1 MPTVSTVA
9 LHGLT
14 GHPLTITATVVDGPP
29 GIVLAGPHRRDDPEL
44 RDRMHAALANSGQ
57 PNRDY
62 RVVVHVDE
70 TASAPPPA
78 AASAVAAF
86 IATASLAEDMP
97 NAEQRMTG
105 TAVLGEV
112 GLDGS
117 LRPTR
122 GTLPAVQAA
131 RAHGL
136 RRVIVPAAAL
146 GEAALVDRLDVLGA
160 HTLADIADW
169 LRGDNT
175 ALHRPSTPIE
185 PVLARQ
191 PAPMTALTPA
201 ALRAVTIAAAGG
213 HHLLA
218 DVCTDAGTMAIASWL
233 HALLPDLTPDQQLE
247 QAAIQSLI
255 GPREDGAL
263 LVSTPPMVITHHSE
277 PQATLLGGH
286 APGRVSQ
293 AHHGVLFT
301 ELNEFSARA
310 QDALRAVLLERAIR
324 INQAGRLHRYPAAFQ
339 LLATCIRATGSRRW
353 RLSLALRDLF
363 DIQITADHTMI
374 SADPRAH
381 DSAGVARLL
390 TRTRAQVAA
399 ARVRAADRWSLGPT
413 VTNALVSHDMLHMDA
428 GTAIAAD
435 HVRRAQHASGLTRR
449 GDLAVRLA
457 WTLADLD
464 GADYPGRDHVEQ
476 ALALRQGLDVGTP
489 RTRVR

>member
-1 MPTVSTVA
+1 MPTVSTMA

-14 GHPLTITATVVDGPP
+14 GHPLTITAAVADGPP
-29 GIVLAGPHRRDDPEL
+29 GIVLAGPQRRDDPEL
-44 RDRMHAALANSGQ
+44 RDRIRAALANSGQ
-57 PNRDY
+57 PHRDY

-70 TASAPPPA
+70 PAVATPSA
-78 AASAVAAF
+78 AAVATAAL
-86 IATASLAEDMP
+86 IATAALAEDMP
-97 NAEQRMTG
+97 NAAARMES

-122 GTLPAVQAA
+122 GTLPAVRAA
-131 RAHGL
+131 RAHGF

-146 GEAALVDRLDVLGA
+146 GEASLVDRLDVLGA

-169 LRGDNT
+169 LRDNDT
-175 ALHRPSTPIE
+175 ALHRPSTPVD
-185 PVLARQ
+185 PVPARQ

-201 ALRAVTIAAAGG
+201 AHRAVTIAAAGG

-218 DVCTDAGTMAIASWL
+218 DVDTDAGTLPLASWL

-255 GPREDGAL
+255 GPREDGAT
-263 LVSTPPMVITHHSE
+263 LVSTPPMVITHHTA
-277 PQATLLGGH
+277 PLARLLGGH
-286 APGRVSQ
+286 APGQVSQ

-301 ELNEFSARA
+301 ELNGFSASA
-310 QDALRAVLLERAIR
+310 QDALRAVLIERAIR

-339 LLATCIRATGSRRW
+339 LLATSIRASSPRRW
-353 RLSLALRDLF
+353 RLSLALRDTI
-363 DIQITADHTMI
+363 DIQITAARNVT
-374 SADPRAH
+374 STDPGARDVA
-381 DSAGVARLL
+381 SVARLL

-399 ARVRAADRWSLGPT
+399 ARTRAADRWSLGPT
-413 VTNALVSHDMLHMDA
+413 ITNAAVPHDQLHMTA

-457 WTLADLD
+457 WTF
-464 GADYPGRDHVEQ
+464 PGQ
-476 ALALRQGLDVGTP
+476 LTCC
-489 RTRVR
+489 

>member
-14 GHPLTITATVVDGPP
+14 GHPLTITAIVVDGPP
-29 GIVLAGPHRRDDPEL
+29 GIVLPGPERRDDPEL
-44 RDRMHAALANSGQ
+44 RDRIHAALANSAQ

-62 RVVVHVDE
+62 RVHVHVDGPVA
-70 TASAPPPA
+70 TPPA
-78 AASAVAAF
+78 AAVATAAF
-86 IATASLAEDMP
+86 IATAALAEDMP
-97 NAEQRMTG
+97 NAEARMTG
-105 TAVLGEV
+105 TAVLGDV

-169 LRGDNT
+169 LRGNNS
-175 ALHRPSTPIE
+175 ALHRPGTPVG
-185 PVLARQ
+185 PVPARQ

-218 DVCTDAGTMAIASWL
+218 DVDADADTRLIASWL
-233 HALLPDLTPDQQLE
+233 HALLPDLTPEQQIE

-255 GPREDGAL
+255 GPREDGAT
-263 LVSTPPMVITHHSE
+263 LVSTPPMVITHHTE
-277 PQATLLGGH
+277 PQARLLGGR
-286 APGRVSQ
+286 APGQVSQ

-301 ELNEFSARA
+301 ELTGFSAAA

-339 LLATCIRATGSRRW
+339 LLATSIRATGPRRW
-353 RLSLALRDLF
+353 RLSLALRDTI
-363 DIQITADHTMI
+363 DIQITAARNVT
-374 SADPRAH
+374 STDPRAR
-381 DSAGVARLL
+381 DIASVARLL
-390 TRTRAQVAA
+390 KRTRAQVAA
-399 ARVRAADRWSLGPT
+399 ARTRAADRWSLGPT
-413 VTNALVSHDMLHMDA
+413 ITNALVSHDQLHMTS
-428 GTAIAAD
+428 GTAVAAD
-435 HVRRAQHASGLTRR
+435 HVRRSQHASGLTRR
-449 GDLAVRLA
+449 GNLAVRLA

-464 GADYPGRDHVEQ
+464 GADYPSRDHVEQ
-476 ALALRQGLDVGTP
+476 ALELRQGLDVGSQ
-489 RTRVR
+489 RMGAR